1 MLAGGTFAD
10 RLTNNFPGMDMLE
23 ERKTTH
29 VVAPGLNWIIATLY
43 EAEAFGYPNTKAE
56 QVGYKTELDAA
67 IAGLREMSVSL
78 CLYVRTMC

>member
-1 MLAGGTFAD
+1 
-10 RLTNNFPGMDMLE
+10 MLE

-29 VVAPGLNWIIATLY
+29 VVAPGLNWLIATLY